1 MLRMEK
7 NSGQDQEPALGSDRA
22 AVRRKWPALLL
33 QDRFAFAAALVLLAV
48 AVSAVVGPYLIGDL
62 ATRQNLR
69 DPGRPPFSL
78 DHGWAFV
85 LGSDSLGRPVAAR
98 LIAAAGTTLSV
109 AVPAVLC
116 SLVVGSVW
124 GMWAGYHG
132 GWRENVSLR
141 TADVILSFPSLLL
154 AVVVL
159 YVFSPSAA
167 GIVVVLAV
175 ARIPVYLRTARAES
189 AELRSRLFMDAART
203 FGTSSWATI
212 RRHVAPTVL
221 PTLLTVAALDFC
233 FVMLT
238 ESSLS
243 FLGIGIQPPDV
254 SWGLM
259 VAQGRQELQSAWWIA
274 VFPGLAIVVTTVSAT
289 VLAAWARLSTD
300 PGQRWR
306 HGLRRGGRRPSR
318 PRPVTGGTGAGR
330 GMATE
335 PAAIPAGAEGRPALV
350 VPARDNEPDSVAPG
364 TEPDSVARG
373 TEPAS
378 DAPETEP
385 ARVLPGLP
393 TEPTQVLPGLP
404 TEPTQVLPGLPTEP
418 SPGLPGIP
426 TEPTPG
432 LPGIPTEPTPGLPG
446 IPTEPTRVTP
456 GSPTG
461 PTQVAAG
468 AEPSPTPPG
477 SGSEPTSAVARTPA
491 DPTAAAERSGPAPV
505 PAPAPTRPDTLAV
518 DGLSVDIR
526 TPAGPVPVVRG
537 VSFAVRSGETLALLG
552 ESGCGKSMTAH
563 AVAGLLDPAAEVV
576 GGQARLDGEDLLGL
590 GPQARRRLAGPG
602 LSIVFQDAL
611 SALNPVHTVGAQLA
625 EPFRI
630 HERMSRR
637 AARAKAVELM
647 ERVGIPEARSRAGAY
662 PHQFSGGMRQ
672 RLLIAMAVALRPKV
686 LLADEPT
693 TALDVT
699 VQAQIMDLLGELRS
713 EQRMALVLITHDLGL
728 VAEHADRVAVMYA
741 GTVVETGPVAEVF
754 GKPHHPY
761 TQGLLESVPA
771 EQHKG
776 SRLSSIPGSPP
787 DPRSVPTGCAF
798 RTRCPI
804 AREVCA
810 THRPPLTGTAA
821 DRAAACHFGKE
832 LADA

>member
-1 MLRMEK
+1 MLQNK
-7 NSGQDQEPALGSDRA
+7 NVQKDTDSGPDHDGSNGTSPGTGRVTA
-22 AVRRKWPALLL
+22 RRKWLALLL
-33 QDRFAFAAALVLLAV
+33 QDKFACAAALILLAV
-48 AVSAVVGPYLIGDL
+48 ALCAVLGPMLIGDL

-69 DPGRPPFSL
+69 DPGREPFTL

-98 LIAAAGTTLSV
+98 LMAAAGTTLSV

-116 SLVVGSVW
+116 SLVIGSVW

-141 TADVILSFPSLLL
+141 IADVILSFPSLLL

-159 YVFSPSAA
+159 YVFSPSAS
-167 GIVVVLAV
+167 GIVLVLAV

-203 FGTSSWATI
+203 FGTSAWSSI

-259 VAQGRQELQSAWWIA
+259 VAQGRQELQSSWWIA

-289 VLAAWARLSTD
+289 VLAAWARLATD

-306 HGLRRGGRRPSR
+306 HGLRRRGRRFRR
-318 PRPVTGGTGAGR
+318 PTTGGTGAQHGL
-330 GMATE
+330 AVE
-335 PAAIPAGAEGRPALV
+335 PAATVVATEAEPT
-350 VPARDNEPDSVAPG
+350 P
-364 TEPDSVARG
+364 
-373 TEPAS
+373 
-378 DAPETEP
+378 DAPETETVTETN
-385 ARVLPGLP
+385 ARSTV
-393 TEPTQVLPGLP
+393 TSSKVAAAQDRR
-404 TEPTQVLPGLPTEP
+404 
-418 SPGLPGIP
+418 
-426 TEPTPG
+426 
-432 LPGIPTEPTPGLPG
+432 
-446 IPTEPTRVTP
+446 PTRT
-456 GSPTG
+456 
-461 PTQVAAG
+461 
-468 AEPSPTPPG
+468 
-477 SGSEPTSAVARTPA
+477 
-491 DPTAAAERSGPAPV
+491 
-505 PAPAPTRPDTLAV
+505 DTLAV

-537 VSFAVRSGETLALLG
+537 VSFSVRSGETLALLG

-563 AVAGLLDPAAEVV
+563 AVAGLLDPAAEVA
-576 GGQARLDGEDLLGL
+576 GGQARLEGEDLLGL
-590 GPQARRRLAGPG
+590 SARARRRLAGPG
-602 LSIVFQDAL
+602 LAIVFQDAL
-611 SALNPVHTVGAQLA
+611 SALNPVHTVGSQLA

-647 ERVGIPEARSRAGAY
+647 ERVGIPEARSRVNAY

-699 VQAQIMDLLGELRS
+699 VQAQIMDLLRELRG

-754 GKPHHPY
+754 GKPNHPY
-761 TQGLLESVPA
+761 TRALLDSVPA

-776 SRLSSIPGSPP
+776 SRLNSIPGSPP
-787 DPRSVPTGCAF
+787 DPRAVPSGCAF
-798 RTRCPI
+798 RMRCPM
-804 AREVCA
+804 ARDLCA
-810 THRPPLTGTAA
+810 THRPELVGTGAG
-821 DRAAACHFGKE
+821 RASACHFGKE

>member
-1 MLRMEK
+1 MFQKDDMFRK
-7 NSGQDQEPALGSDRA
+7 DPDADTGTGAGTGVNSGGERA
-22 AVRRKWPALLL
+22 AARWKWLDLLL
-33 QDRFAFAAALVLLAV
+33 QDRFAAAAALVLFVV
-48 AVSAVVGPYLIGDL
+48 AVCAVLGPLLVGDL

-69 DPGRPPFSL
+69 DPSRPPFSL

-98 LIAAAGTTLSV
+98 LAVAAGTTLSV

-116 SLVVGSVW
+116 SLAVGSVW
-124 GMWAGYHG
+124 GMWAGHHG

-141 TADVILSFPSLLL
+141 IADVILSFPSLLL

-167 GIVVVLAV
+167 NIVLVLAV

-203 FGTSSWATI
+203 FGTGSWAAI

-243 FLGIGIQPPDV
+243 FLGIGVQPPDM

-259 VAQGRQELQSAWWIA
+259 VAQGRQELRSAWWIA

-306 HGLRRGGRRPSR
+306 QGLRRVNRPPGPPRSATGSTSDGGDPAA
-318 PRPVTGGTGAGR
+318 PAAP
-330 GMATE
+330 ATE
-335 PAAIPAGAEGRPALV
+335 
-350 VPARDNEPDSVAPG
+350 
-364 TEPDSVARG
+364 
-373 TEPAS
+373 
-378 DAPETEP
+378 
-385 ARVLPGLP
+385 
-393 TEPTQVLPGLP
+393 
-404 TEPTQVLPGLPTEP
+404 
-418 SPGLPGIP
+418 
-426 TEPTPG
+426 
-432 LPGIPTEPTPGLPG
+432 
-446 IPTEPTRVTP
+446 
-456 GSPTG
+456 
-461 PTQVAAG
+461 
-468 AEPSPTPPG
+468 
-477 SGSEPTSAVARTPA
+477 
-491 DPTAAAERSGPAPV
+491 AAA
-505 PAPAPTRPDTLAV
+505 LAV
-518 DGLSVDIR
+518 EGLSVDIR
-526 TPAGPVPVVRG
+526 TAAGPVPVVRG

-563 AVAGLLDPAAEVV
+563 AVAGLLDPAASVV
-576 GGQARLDGEDLLGL
+576 GGQARLNGEDLLGL
-590 GPQARRRLAGPG
+590 GARARRRLAGPG
-602 LSIVFQDAL
+602 LAVVFQDAL
-611 SALNPVHTVGAQLA
+611 SALNPVFTVGAQLA

-637 AARAKAVELM
+637 AAKARAVELM
-647 ERVGIPEARSRAGAY
+647 ERVGIPEARSRADAY

-672 RLLIAMAVALRPKV
+672 RLLIAMAVALRPRV

-741 GTVVETGPVAEVF
+741 GTVVETGKVADVF
-754 GKPHHPY
+754 GKPNHPY
-761 TQGLLESVPA
+761 TQGLLASVPGR
-771 EQHKG
+771 QHKG
-776 SRLSSIPGSPP
+776 ARLSSIPGGPP
-787 DPRSVPTGCAF
+787 DPRSVPAGCAF
-798 RTRCPI
+798 RTRCPM
-804 AREVCA
+804 ARDLCA
-810 THRPPLTGTAA
+810 TRRPTLAVTGA